1 MSKHI
6 PLFGKYGQGLFA
18 VIDDEDFDK
27 VNQYRWHLG
36 NNGYIKTFVGG
47 RKHAKCI
54 LLHRLIMDPA
64 DDLEVDHRD
73 GDKLNN
79 CRANLRISTR
89 NQNAR
94 NLRRHKQFSSRFKGV
109 SWNAKRSIWYARIH
123 VDRKTIHLGE
133 FPSETQAAQAYN
145 SAALK
150 YFGEYAS
157 LNEIGESTQ
166 DKVAKR
172 QGKAYSSAQT
182 SQYLGVSFCKSRQR
196 WTADIQVNGKR
207 FRLGGFDTEE
217 AAAVAYDEVA
227 IKYRGH
233 RAKLN
238 FPNRFT
244 KREDC

>member
-109 SWNAKRSIWYARIH
+109 SWNSGDQLWDARIQ
-123 VDRKTIHLGE
+123 VNLKTIHLGQ
-133 FPSETQAAQAYN
+133 FPSEIQAALAYN
-145 SAALK
+145 EAALQH
-150 YFGEYAS
+150 FGEYAS
-157 LNEIGESTQ
+157 LNEIGESTK
-166 DKVAKR
+166 DNIVRR
-172 QGKAYSSAQT
+172 QGKAYSTART
-182 SQYLGVSFCKSRQR
+182 SQYLGVNFSKTRNS
-196 WTADIQVNGKR
+196 WNAEATINGQR
-207 FRLGGFDTEE
+207 FRMRGFSTEEE
-217 AAAVAYDEVA
+217 AARAYDKVVL
-227 IKYRGH
+227 KHRGA
-233 RAKLN
+233 RAFLN
-238 FPNRFT
+238 FP
-244 KREDC
+244 EDALLPAE

>member
-36 NNGYIKTFVGG
+36 NNGYIRTFVGG

-109 SWNAKRSIWYARIH
+109 SWNARQSMWYARIQ
-123 VDRKTIHLGE
+123 VNRKTIHLGQ
-133 FPSETQAAQAYN
+133 FSSEIQAALAYN
-145 SAALK
+145 EAALQH
-150 YFGEYAS
+150 FGEYAS
-157 LNEIGESTQ
+157 LNQITE
-166 DKVAKR
+166 DMPDNVRYR
-172 QGKAYSSAQT
+172 QGKAFRT
-182 SQYLGVSFCKSRQR
+182 SHTSPYRGVSFSRSSQS
-196 WTADIQVNGKR
+196 WVANIMVKR
-207 FRLGGFDTEE
+207 QHIHVGNFPTQEE
-217 AAAVAYDEVA
+217 AARAYDKKALEL
-227 IKYRGH
+227 RGKS
-233 RAKLN
+233 ALLN
-238 FPNRFT
+238 FPGEAT
-244 KREDC
+244 

>member
-18 VIDDEDFDK
+18 IVDDEDFDK

-109 SWNAKRSIWYARIH
+109 SWNN
-123 VDRKTIHLGE
+123 DRQSWDAGITVNSCGVYLGQ
-133 FPSETQAAQAYN
+133 FYSEIQAAQAYN
-145 SAALK
+145 EAALK

-157 LNEIGESTQ
+157 LNEITESTS
-166 DKVAKR
+166 DNIAKR
-172 QGKAYSSAQT
+172 QGKAYSTART
-182 SQYLGVSFCKSRQR
+182 SQYLGVSFCKARQK
-196 WTADIQVNGKR
+196 WTAEIQVNNKR
-207 FRLGGFDTEE
+207 FRLGGFETEE
-217 AAAVAYDEVA
+217 AAAIAYDEVA

-238 FPNRFT
+238 FPNRNIDY
-244 KREDC
+244 K